1 MRLSGIEL
9 KRATGGDWHKGMPES
24 ISGISTD
31 TRKFI
36 EGHAFL
42 ALRGPNFDGHHF
54 AEQVVSKARALIGDK
69 QGTRLWDNLE
79 TPQLQVED
87 TLTALG
93 DIANAW
99 RNRLNHTSVIAITG
113 SYGKTTVR
121 SMLAHIFKSLGVR
134 TAATH
139 ANLNNL
145 IGVPTTLLS
154 IDETAEVAL
163 VECGISEQGEMER
176 LSQIVQPDIAV
187 ITGISAAHS
196 SGLGGIQGVAREKS
210 RLISHL
216 LPQGWCIFG
225 SGVARQLKDQSIP
238 HLCIDMDQ
246 ADNDVVQWSLEG
258 QALQLATG
266 CEKAGVTLSLPA
278 RHWAANMALAATIV
292 LKYFNTQANR
302 QTKGRASQATPGL
315 QDIADALSGWQA
327 VDGRMAMVHGAN
339 GVTILDDSYNANPT
353 SMQAALDTL
362 ALLPGRKTAM
372 IGDMAELEE
381 AARAHASLD
390 VSAIDTLILIG
401 HEMQALKAVHTGAL
415 WFATTSEALKWVKSN
430 LNRFG
435 ERDYVLVKGSR
446 SMQLDRLVRAM
457 VNREG
462 MHAL

>member
-9 KRATGGDWHKGMPES
+9 MQATGGDWRKGVPES

-42 ALRGPNFDGHHF
+42 ALRGPNFDGHRF
-54 AEQVVSKARALIGDK
+54 AEKIVSEARALIGDR
-69 QGTRLWDNLE
+69 QGAQLWDNLD

-99 RNRLNHTSVIAITG
+99 RNRLSRTTVIAITG

-145 IGVPTTLLS
+145 IGVPTTLLG
-154 IDETAEVAL
+154 IDESAEIAL
-163 VECGISEQGEMER
+163 IECGISEQGEMER

-196 SGLGGIQGVAREKS
+196 SGLGGIKGVAREKS
-210 RLISHL
+210 RLMSHL
-216 LPQGWCIFG
+216 LAQGWCLFG
-225 SGVARQLKDQSIP
+225 TGVSQHLKDEIVP
-238 HLCIDMDQ
+238 HASVDMDR
-246 ADNDVVQWSLEG
+246 AEDNIVRWHLEG
-258 QALQLATG
+258 RSLQLATQHDMA
-266 CEKAGVTLSLPA
+266 ELTLALPA
-278 RHWAANMALAATIV
+278 RHWAANMALAATVV
-292 LKYFNTQANR
+292 LKYFAGQPAQAM
-302 QTKGRASQATPGL
+302 PGL
-315 QDIADALSGWQA
+315 TAIADALSGWKA
-327 VDGRMAMVHGAN
+327 VDGRMATVTGVN
-339 GVTILDDSYNANPT
+339 GVTILDDSYNANPV

-362 ALLPGRKTAM
+362 AQLPGRKTAI
-372 IGDMAELEE
+372 IGDMAELEHPD
-381 AARAHASLD
+381 RAHAGLD
-390 VSAIDTLILIG
+390 VAGIDRVILVG
-401 HEMQALKAVHTGAL
+401 RNMQALKAGQPEAL
-415 WFATTSEALKWVKSN
+415 WFATTDAAAAWLKAELNSFGSN
-430 LNRFG
+430 
-435 ERDYVLVKGSR
+435 DYVLIKASR

-457 VNREG
+457 VEKEAI
-462 MHAL
+462 HAL